1 MQIIRIL
8 SCLDIENDVVAAVQA
23 PKLCSRSRFRGVR
36 VIIICILS
44 YMDTSDY
51 VFCRVLSS
59 KMMLW
64 LEFWHPR
71 CALARGLEVS

>member
-1 MQIIRIL
+1 MQILSIL
-8 SCLDIENDVVAAVQA
+8 SCLVIESDAMAAVLA
-23 PKLCSRSRFRGVR
+23 PKVCSRSRFRGVR

-44 YMDTSDY
+44 YMDSSDY